1 MRCMINLQRLEGF
14 YWVAK
19 TQGYARAARAFPYPI
34 TQPGVHQQ
42 VRRLEEELGVKLF
55 ERVGKDRVV
64 LTPRG
69 QVLYDAVAPFVEQL
83 PVVEARVKGGVVGGT
98 LKLHAAGQPLRHLV
112 PEWLRR
118 LQARRPDIAVAL
130 SEAKTADLSLLRS
143 GETDLLVDW
152 LPEVP
157 PDIAVQEIGRNEAW
171 IVAPTHGPFAQKG
184 KLALSALA
192 EVPFIAYHA
201 DRTLKGLQRDALAAH
216 GVSPREAFAADSSD
230 TILGFVAAGLGFSLV
245 PWLTAAGPKLAGV
258 VAHKLERP
266 AASFP
271 IYAAWRK
278 GSGGPHPLVEAALEV
293 APQA

>member
-1 MRCMINLQRLEGF
+1 MINLQRLEGF

-42 VRRLEEELGVKLF
+42 VRRLEDELGVKLF

-69 QVLYDAVAPFVEQL
+69 QVLFDALGPFYEQL
-83 PVVEARVKGGVVGGT
+83 PVIEARVKGGVVGGT
-98 LKLHAAGQPLRHLV
+98 LKLHAASLILRHLV

-118 LQARRPDIAVAL
+118 LTAKRPDITVAL
-130 SEAKTADLSLLRS
+130 TELRAVDLALLRT
-143 GETDLLVDW
+143 GEADLLVDW

-157 PDIAVQEIGRNEAW
+157 ADLAVREVARAEAW
-171 IVAPTHGPFAQKG
+171 IVAPSHGPHAQAG
-184 KLALSALA
+184 KLKLDALA
-192 EVPFIAYHA
+192 KVPFIAYHQ
-201 DRTLKGLQRDALAAH
+201 DRTLKGLQLEALKAH
-216 GVSPREAFAADSSD
+216 GVAPVEAFAADSSD

-245 PWLTAAGPKLAGV
+245 PWLSPAGPRMAGV
-258 VAHKLERP
+258 VAQKLDKP
-266 AASFP
+266 VASFP

-278 GSGGPHPLVEAALEV
+278 GAGVHPLVEAALEV
-293 APQA
+293 APS

>member
-1 MRCMINLQRLEGF
+1 MMNLQRLEGF

-42 VRRLEEELGVKLF
+42 VRRLEDELGVKLF

-69 QVLYDAVAPFVEQL
+69 RVLFDAVAAFFEQL
-83 PVVEARVKGGVVGGT
+83 PLLEAKVKGGVVGGT
-98 LKLHAAGQPLRHLV
+98 LKLHAAGHLLRHLV
-112 PEWLRR
+112 PEWLKR
-118 LQARRPDIAVAL
+118 LQLKRPDITVTLTDAPM
-130 SEAKTADLSLLRS
+130 ADLGVLRN
-143 GETDLLVDW
+143 GETDVLVDW

-157 PDIAVQEIGRNEAW
+157 DDIAVKEIGRTEGW
-171 IVAPTHGPFAQKG
+171 IVAPAHGPFAQKG
-184 KLALSALA
+184 RLSLSALSQ
-192 EVPFIAYHA
+192 VPFIGYHS
-201 DRTLKGLQRDALAAH
+201 DRTLKGLQLEALRQH
-216 GVSPREAFAADSSD
+216 EVTPRESFAADSSD

-245 PWLTAAGPKLAGV
+245 PWSTAAGPKVAGV
-258 VAHKLERP
+258 VAQRLERP

-278 GSGGPHPLVEAALEV
+278 GSGLHPLIEAALEV
-293 APQA
+293 APAR

>member
-1 MRCMINLQRLEGF
+1 MNLQRLEGF
-14 YWVAK
+14 YWVAR

-69 QVLYDAVAPFVEQL
+69 QVLFDAVVGFFEEL
-83 PVVEARVKGGVVGGT
+83 PVIEARVRGGVVGGT
-98 LKLHAAGQPLRHLV
+98 LKMHAAGHLLRHLV

-118 LQARRPDIAVAL
+118 LQVARPDITVAL
-130 SEAKTADLSLLRS
+130 TEVQTADLASLRS
-143 GETDLLVDW
+143 GETDVLVDW
-152 LPEVP
+152 LPEIP
-157 PDIAVQEIGRNEAW
+157 PDIATQEVGRAEGW
-171 IVAPTHGPFAQKG
+171 IVAPSHGPFAHKG
-184 KLALSALA
+184 KLSLSSLA
-192 EVPFIAYHA
+192 KVPFIAYHR
-201 DRTLKGLQRDALAAH
+201 DRTLKGLQLEALRQH
-216 GVSPREAFAADSSD
+216 EVSPRESFAADSSD

-245 PWLTAAGPKLAGV
+245 PWLTAAGPKTAGV
-258 VAHKLERP
+258 TAQKLERP

-278 GSGGPHPLVEAALEV
+278 GSGLHPLVEAALEA
-293 APQA
+293 APAR